1 MTGAQSGL
9 VKLVLWIPR
18 DCYDSKRDP
27 NHRWIPLKNCKRQTP
42 STDPFKNPK
51 TSKHSMVLHIAGT
64 VFFGGYHTFTS
75 AAAPGKKATNFF
87 RTLVVFHRNPSEKN
101 ISAVVKLGE
110 FLPQILGVKIKTYL
124 SCNLP
129 APSFSLMSK
138 PRDIFLLK
146 VLAATIHLSL
156 SLMIWR
162 F

>member
-42 STDPFKNPK
+42 STDPFKNPRHPN
-51 TSKHSMVLHIAGT
+51 TPCLVYLFQ
-64 VFFGGYHTFTS
+64 VFFLGYHTFTS
-75 AAAPGKKATNFF
+75 AAAPGKKTTHFF
-87 RTLVVFHRNPSEKN
+87 RTLVVFYRNPSEKN

-129 APSFSLMSK
+129 APSFCLMSK